1 MALTKYKL
9 GELLEVCTEKNSN
22 LYYSLEDVKGISIR
36 KEFIETKADMEG
48 VSLSPYL
55 VVRPDY
61 FAYVTVTSRNGEK
74 ITLAHNT
81 TGNTYI
87 VSSSYVVFKVS
98 RTDLLDSDYLFMY
111 FNRPEFDRFA
121 RFNSWG
127 SARETFSWDDM
138 CEVCITLP
146 DLQTQRKYVDIYKS
160 LQMNLSAYQRKVE
173 DLKYVCEIELNRL
186 GSYEHVEIARFIER
200 NNKKNKDRRFS
211 KSEVKGFDND
221 GRFIKPMRLFSGEIS
236 TFQIIQTNDFVYNSM
251 VNSTIKKL
259 SIAYN
264 EGDDVIVSP
273 AYESFHVTD
282 ESKLHPYYL
291 YMLLQNEDFAKK
303 VLFNSFGSAT
313 TFFDIESLG
322 NIKIPVPPIDIQ
334 IALANLYKCR
344 KESQMLMEKIRALIN
359 DLCPISIRGSLVS
372 DK

>member
-1 MALTKYKL
+1 MELNNYKL
-9 GELLEVCTEKNSN
+9 GELIEECTEKNSD
-22 LYYSLEDVKGISIR
+22 LVFSLKDVKGISIK

-55 VVRPDY
+55 IVRPDY

-74 ITLAHNT
+74 ITLAHNNT
-81 TGNTYI
+81 ENTYI

-98 RTDLLDSDYLFMY
+98 RPDILNSEYLFMY
-111 FNRPEFDRFA
+111 FNRPEFDRYA

-138 CEVCITLP
+138 REIYITLP
-146 DLQTQRKYVDIYKS
+146 DLPTQGRFVKIYKS
-160 LQMNLSAYQRKVE
+160 LMLNLSAYQSKVE
-173 DLKYVCEIELNRL
+173 RLKYVCEIELNRL
-186 GSYEHVEIARFIER
+186 NSYDHVEIARFIER

-259 SIAYN
+259 SIAFN

-282 ESKLHPYYL
+282 ESKLYPYYL
-291 YMLLQNEDFAKK
+291 YMLLQNENFAKR

-313 TFFDIESLG
+313 TFFDIDSLG
-322 NIKIPVPPIDIQ
+322 NIKIPVPPIEIQ

-344 KESQMLMEKIRALIN
+344 KESQLLMEKIKTLIN
-359 DLCPISIRGSLVS
+359 NLCPIFIRGSLLCE
-372 DK
+372 K